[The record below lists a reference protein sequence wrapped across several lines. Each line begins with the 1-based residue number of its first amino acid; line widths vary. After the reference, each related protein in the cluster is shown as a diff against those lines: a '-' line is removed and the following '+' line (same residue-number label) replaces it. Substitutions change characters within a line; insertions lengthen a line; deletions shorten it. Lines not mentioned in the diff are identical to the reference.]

1 MAGLTREEKEAADV
15 NAEAQVGGIAARLG
29 LGIATAPTTEL
40 SPLAVDAPSFAVT
53 DVAQT
58 AQTAHVLARAGE
70 LERLQ
75 ALVQTETTATAE
87 GWGKHASR
95 AALLDERDANGFTPY
110 LRAVLA
116 GAVTTA
122 LWLADQAP
130 DVDTDAVTEDPMRAQ
145 AVHLAIIA
153 GGTEPYGGIKD
164 HFKML
169 HVLLTRGLGAVE
181 ARDAQQCTP
190 LIVAA
195 QYGDAMCAHLLLR
208 HGADLSAVDENGDS
222 ALHWAAYKGHD
233 DLIKSEPAPLPQCL
247 LRCLRN
253 VSHGRC
259 GAQSS
264 PPPQTAASTS
274 SAATTTARR
283 SCTSPRSAATSA
295 PPRPPWSSV
304 LRRRRA
310 TGRPDDRSSS

>member
-1 MAGLTREEKEAADV
+1 MAPASAMAGLTREEKEAADV

-40 SPLAVDAPSFAVT
+40 SPLAVDAPEFAVT

-58 AQTAHVLARAGE
+58 GQTAHVLARAGE

-75 ALVQTETTATAE
+75 ALVQTN
-87 GWGKHASR
+87 

-247 LRCLRN
+247 LRGLRN

-283 SCTSPRSAATSA
+283 SCTSPRSGATSA
-295 PPRPPWSSV
+295 PPRPPSSSA

>member
-40 SPLAVDAPSFAVT
+40 SPLAVDAPEFAVT

-58 AQTAHVLARAGE
+58 GQTAHVLARAGE

-75 ALVQTETTATAE
+75 ALVQTN
-87 GWGKHASR
+87 

-222 ALHWAAYKGHD
+222 ALHWAAYTLAWLG
-233 DLIKSEPAPLPQCL
+233 
-247 LRCLRN
+247 
-253 VSHGRC
+253 
-259 GAQSS
+259 
-264 PPPQTAASTS
+264 
-274 SAATTTARR
+274 
-283 SCTSPRSAATSA
+283 
-295 PPRPPWSSV
+295 
-304 LRRRRA
+304 
-310 TGRPDDRSSS
+310 PDDPS

>member
-1 MAGLTREEKEAADV
+1 MAGLTREEKVAADV

-58 AQTAHVLARAGE
+58 AQTTHVLARAGE

-233 DLIKSEPAPLPQCL
+233 DLIKSEPLAL
-247 LRCLRN
+247 LRLCT
-253 VSHGRC
+253 VPHGRC
-259 GAQSS
+259 AQFS

-283 SCTSPRSAATSA
+283 SCTSPRSGATSA